1 MVGIIFDSSA
11 LITCNKPQPVSDAIV
26 EINQLLY
33 SGIVQRV
40 TVYLTLDI
48 LKEYETVVVPRARKC
63 GEYPELAGSINRL
76 LELRRIVQ
84 KSRSFIC
91 KLQQK
96 SRPVF
101 HVLESTA
108 VERYEVDIPEDETDR
123 KFIKAALAAAQH
135 EDVVYL
141 VTYDSGLLGV
151 DLGKLRKRYQEAE
164 KVKIVDPKEAVERLK
179 SAGSR

>member
-1 MVGIIFDSSA
+1 MVGVIFDSSA
-11 LITCNKPQPVSDAIV
+11 LITCNKPPPVSDAIL

-33 SGIVQRV
+33 SDIVQRV
-40 TVYLTLDI
+40 TVYLTSDI
-48 LKEYETVVVPRARKC
+48 LKEYETVVAPRASKC
-63 GEYPELAGSINRL
+63 GKYPELPGSINRL
-76 LELRRIVQ
+76 LKLRRIVQ

-91 KLQQK
+91 KPRR

-101 HVLESTA
+101 HVLESTV

-123 KFIKAALAAAQH
+123 KFIRVALAVARH

-141 VTYDSGLLGV
+141 VTYDSWLLGV
-151 DLGKLRKRYQEAE
+151 DLGKLRERYQEAG

>member
-1 MVGIIFDSSA
+1 MVGVIFDSSA
-11 LITCNKPQPVSDAIV
+11 LITCNKPPPVSDAIL

-40 TVYLTLDI
+40 TVYLTSDI
-48 LKEYETVVVPRARKC
+48 LKEYKTVVAPRAREC
-63 GEYPELAGSINRL
+63 GEYPELAGSISRL
-76 LELRRIVQ
+76 LELLRIVQ
-84 KSRSFIC
+84 KSRGFIC
-91 KLQQK
+91 KPRGL
-96 SRPVF
+96 RPVF
-101 HVLESTA
+101 HVLESTV

-123 KFIKAALAAAQH
+123 KFIKATFAATRH

-151 DLGKLRKRYQEAE
+151 DLGKLRERYQEAE
-164 KVKIVDPKEAVERLK
+164 KVKIMEPKEAVERLK

>member
-1 MVGIIFDSSA
+1 MVGVIFDSSA
-11 LITCNKPQPVSDAIV
+11 LITCNKPPPDSDAIL
-26 EINQLLY
+26 EIDQLLY
-33 SGIVQRV
+33 SCIVQRV

-48 LKEYETVVVPRARKC
+48 LKEYETVVAPRAREC
-63 GEYPELAGSINRL
+63 GEYLELAGSINRL

-84 KSRSFIC
+84 KSRGFIC
-91 KLQQK
+91 KPRR
-96 SRPVF
+96 SHPVF
-101 HVLESTA
+101 HVLESTV

-123 KFIKAALAAAQH
+123 KSIKAALAVAQH

-151 DLGKLRKRYQEAE
+151 DLGKLRKRYQVAE
-164 KVKIVDPKEAVERLK
+164 KVKIVDPKEAVERLE

>member
-11 LITCNKPQPVSDAIV
+11 LIICNKPPPVSDAIL

-48 LKEYETVVVPRARKC
+48 LKEYETVVKPRAREC
-63 GEYPELAGSINRL
+63 DEYPELAGSINRL

-91 KLQQK
+91 EPRG

-101 HVLESTA
+101 HVLESTV

-123 KFIKAALAAAQH
+123 KFIKAALAAARH

-151 DLGKLRKRYQEAE
+151 DLGKLKERYQEAE
-164 KVKIVDPKEAVERLK
+164 KVKIVEPREAVERLK

>member
-1 MVGIIFDSSA
+1 MVGVIFDSSA
-11 LITCNKPQPVSDAIV
+11 LITCNKPLPVSDAIV
-26 EINQLLY
+26 EINKLLY
-33 SGIVQRV
+33 SDIVQRV

-48 LKEYETVVVPRARKC
+48 LKEYETVVKPRAGKC
-63 GEYPELAGSINRL
+63 GEYPELAGSISRL

-84 KSRSFIC
+84 KSRNFIC
-91 KLQQK
+91 EPRGL
-96 SRPVF
+96 RPVF
-101 HVLESTA
+101 HVLESTV

-123 KFIKAALAAAQH
+123 KFIKAALAAARH

-151 DLGKLRKRYQEAE
+151 DLGKLRERYQEAG

>member
-1 MVGIIFDSSA
+1 MR
-11 LITCNKPQPVSDAIV
+11 LW
-26 EINQLLY
+26 
-33 SGIVQRV
+33 R
-40 TVYLTLDI
+40 LTSFSTAVLFRGLQYISLLDI
-48 LKEYETVVVPRARKC
+48 LKEYETVVAPRARKC
-63 GEYPELAGSINRL
+63 GEYPKLAGSINRL

-84 KSRSFIC
+84 KSRSFKC
-91 KLQQK
+91 KPRR

-101 HVLESTA
+101 HVLESTVVESPVFHVLESTV

-123 KFIKAALAAAQH
+123 KFIKAALAVAQH

>member
-1 MVGIIFDSSA
+1 MVGVIFDSST
-11 LITCNKPQPVSDAIV
+11 LITCNKPPPVSDAIV

-48 LKEYETVVVPRARKC
+48 LKEYETVVAPRAREC

-76 LELRRIVQ
+76 LELCRIVQ
-84 KSRSFIC
+84 KSRGFKC
-91 KLQQK
+91 EPRE

-101 HVLESTA
+101 RVLESA
-108 VERYEVDIPEDETDR
+108 VVERYEVDIPEDETDS
-123 KFIKAALAAAQH
+123 KFIKAAWH

-151 DLGKLRKRYQEAE
+151 DLGKLRERHQEAE
-164 KVKIVDPKEAVERLK
+164 KVKIVDPKEAVEKLK

>member
-1 MVGIIFDSSA
+1 MVGVIFDFSA
-11 LITCNKPQPVSDAIV
+11 LITCNKPPPVSDAIL

-33 SGIVQRV
+33 SDVIQRV
-40 TVYLTLDI
+40 TVYFTLDI
-48 LKEYETVVVPRARKC
+48 LKEYETVVAPRARKC
-63 GEYPELAGSINRL
+63 GDYLKLAGSINRL

-84 KSRSFIC
+84 KSRGF
-91 KLQQK
+91 KYKPRK
-96 SRPVF
+96 SSPVF
-101 HVLESTA
+101 HVLESTV
-108 VERYEVDIPEDETDR
+108 VERYEVDTPEDETDR
-123 KFIKAALAAAQH
+123 KFIKAALAAAQR

-151 DLGKLRKRYQEAE
+151 DLGKLRERYQEAE

>member
-1 MVGIIFDSSA
+1 M
-11 LITCNKPQPVSDAIV
+11 K
-26 EINQLLY
+26 
-33 SGIVQRV
+33 
-40 TVYLTLDI
+40 
-48 LKEYETVVVPRARKC
+48 PRASKC
-63 GEYPELAGSINRL
+63 GDYPKLAGSINRL

-84 KSRSFIC
+84 KLRGFKC
-91 KLQQK
+91 KPQQK

-101 HVLESTA
+101 HVLESTV
-108 VERYEVDIPEDETDR
+108 VERYEVDIPEDKTDR

-151 DLGKLRKRYQEAE
+151 DLGKLKERYQGAE
-164 KVKIVDPKEAVERLK
+164 KVKIVDPIEAVERLK

>member
-1 MVGIIFDSSA
+1 MVGVIFDSSA
-11 LITCNKPQPVSDAIV
+11 LITCNKPSPVSDAIL

-33 SGIVQRV
+33 SGIVQRI

-48 LKEYETVVVPRARKC
+48 LKEYETVVKPRAREC

-84 KSRSFIC
+84 KSRGFIC
-91 KLQQK
+91 EPRG

-101 HVLESTA
+101 HVLESTV

-123 KFIKAALAAAQH
+123 KFIKAALAAARR

-151 DLGKLRKRYQEAE
+151 DLGKLRERYQEAE
-164 KVKIVDPKEAVERLK
+164 KVKIVEPREAVERLR

>member
-1 MVGIIFDSSA
+1 MRFWRLTSFS
-11 LITCNKPQPVSDAIV
+11 TAILFRGLRY
-26 EINQLLY
+26 I
-33 SGIVQRV
+33 S
-40 TVYLTLDI
+40 LDI
-48 LKEYETVVVPRARKC
+48 LKKYETVVKPRAGKC
-63 GEYPELAGSINRL
+63 GEHPELVGSIGRL

-84 KSRSFIC
+84 QSRGFKC
-91 KLQQK
+91 KPRR

-101 HVLESTA
+101 HVLESTV
-108 VERYEVDIPEDETDR
+108 VERYEVDMPEDETDR
-123 KFIKAALAAAQH
+123 KFIKATLAAARH

-151 DLGKLRKRYQEAE
+151 DLGKLRERYQVAV